1 MKFIYTISSV
11 VLAVLA
17 LASFFSFTKPYH
29 YPWVPPTGYTGATVS
44 YCSTAGCHSSFGDNV
59 VNTGGGAVTAPGL
72 PTSVTLGT
80 AYNFSTVITHG
91 DPDRSRF
98 GFAIKAL
105 DANGVAVGTFTTT
118 NTKAGVIDNEIGH
131 RDAIIIQ
138 PEISYI
144 YDNLTW
150 TAPTVA
156 PVYPITFYIAGN
168 AGNGG
173 QGSAGDYIYASTVVA
188 NAAVVPITL
197 SAFYAKQLNNAD
209 VVLQWRT
216 EQEIN
221 SDKFEIEKSINGQQF
236 TYLSTIPA
244 SGFSS
249 TIKDYKTIDKNPT
262 SNGEY
267 IYYRLKLIDKDG
279 SFKYSDF
286 AKVLLSTNETIVKNI
301 ATIHN
306 GTNNIFQVNILSP
319 NTQSLKINWINS
331 NGQVIFTENKK
342 LTKGSNTFQLQSNK
356 IAKGEIIFLKF
367 EAVSLNKS
375 YSLVN

>member
-11 VLAVLA
+11 VLAVFS
-17 LASFFSFTKPYH
+17 LASFFSFKKPH
-29 YPWVPPTGYTGATVS
+29 FPSAAPIGYTGATSS
-44 YCSTAGCHSSFGDNV
+44 YCTSCHSDFGLNSGGGNV
-59 VNTGGGAVTAPGL
+59 VTIGL
-72 PTSVTLGT
+72 PSSVTLGT

-91 DPDRSRF
+91 AADRSRF
-98 GFAIKAL
+98 GFAIKAV
-105 DANGVAVGTFTTT
+105 DANGAAVGTFTTT
-118 NTKAGVIDNEIGH
+118 NPKAGVTNNEIGH

-138 PEISYI
+138 PEISYV

-156 PVYPITFYIAGN
+156 PVYPITFYITGN

-173 QGSAGDYIYASTVVA
+173 QGTSGDYIYATTVVA

-197 SAFYAKQLNNAD
+197 STFYAKQLNNAD

-306 GTNNIFQVNILSP
+306 GTNNIFQVNILAP

-342 LTKGSNTFQLQSNK
+342 LTKGSNTFQLQNNK

-367 EAVSLNKS
+367 EAGSLNKS

>member
-1 MKFIYTISSV
+1 MKFIYTISSFF
-11 VLAVLA
+11 LAVFA
-17 LASFFSFTKPYH
+17 LASFFSFTKPYF
-29 YPWVPPTGYTGATVS
+29 PSAPPTNATGATGS
-44 YCSTAGCHSSFGDNV
+44 YCSSAGCHSTYGVNA
-59 VNTGGGAVTAPGL
+59 VNTAGGNVATIGL
-72 PTSVTLGT
+72 PTSVTLG
-80 AYNFSTVITHG
+80 AVYNFSTVITH
-91 DPDRSRF
+91 DVADRSRF
-98 GFAIKAL
+98 GFAIKAV

-118 NTKAGVIDNEIGH
+118 NPNAGVIDNEIGH
-131 RDAIIIQ
+131 RNAIIIQ
-138 PEISYI
+138 PEIAYI

-173 QGSAGDYIYASTVVA
+173 QGPAGDYIYASTVVA

-197 SAFYAKQLNNAD
+197 STFYAKQLNNAD

-221 SDKFEIEKSINGQQF
+221 SEKFEIEKSINGQQF

-279 SFKYSDF
+279 TFKYSDF
-286 AKVLLSTNETIVKNI
+286 SKVLLSTNETIIKNI

-306 GTNNIFQVNILSP
+306 ESNNIFQVNILSP
-319 NTQSLKINWINS
+319 YTQSLKINWINS
-331 NGQVIFTENKK
+331 NGQIIFTENKK
-342 LTKGSNTFQLQSNK
+342 LAKGSNTFQLQSNK
-356 IAKGEIIFLKF
+356 IAKGEIVFLNF
-367 EAVSLNKS
+367 EAGPLNKS